1 MYVQLFIFSKILY
14 NIRIPGFSESLVR
27 HPGKFNFL
35 DMCISLIRE
44 FRSADLFRRFIRSIR
59 RQYMSFVL
67 AYNHSVIFHIT
78 TIYLSTRI
86 CSIISQCIVQHN
98 TESNFFILNHIIR
111 NRYIKTQHMFGSCF
125 TYSGYFLGSYHFIL
139 LKYIVTIPIKPC
151 TNSIWVT
158 FSRLPVLYCHFQ
170 LISFSFFHTSHI
182 ICPKIFILLSVK
194 LRIPFYLG
202 KFYFRDM
209 CIRSKT
215 WIKQAIRSVRIVKQN
230 PKTNLL
236 NGNRSS
242 FKFQN

>member
-125 TYSGYFLGSYHFIL
+125 TYHSNQTMHDQYMGHLLPTSSSVLSLPTDKFFLFPHQ
-139 LKYIVTIPIKPC
+139 PH
-151 TNSIWVT
+151 N
-158 FSRLPVLYCHFQ
+158 
-170 LISFSFFHTSHI
+170 
-182 ICPKIFILLSVK
+182 LS
-194 LRIPFYLG
+194 
-202 KFYFRDM
+202 
-209 CIRSKT
+209 
-215 WIKQAIRSVRIVKQN
+215 
-230 PKTNLL
+230 
-236 NGNRSS
+236 
-242 FKFQN
+242 